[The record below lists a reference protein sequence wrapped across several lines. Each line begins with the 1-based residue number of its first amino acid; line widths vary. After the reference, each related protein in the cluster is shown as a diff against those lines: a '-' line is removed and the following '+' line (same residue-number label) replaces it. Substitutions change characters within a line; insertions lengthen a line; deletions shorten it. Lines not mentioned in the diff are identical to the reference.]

1 VGVFIAVFD
10 SEDTADQA
18 MKAIEDLER
27 RGLMLDIYDHAKVVR
42 DADGKIH
49 VHSGRSLGKSTG
61 AGLGVGALLGLVF
74 PPAFIAT
81 TVVGAAGG
89 AVWSKLK
96 KETFDKPY
104 LKDAAEEMLPGR
116 TAIAVI
122 TEGQHMETL
131 KETVP
136 SAVRTASHVFPELNE
151 ESVREWVG
159 SLAPAARAEEA
170 AATQGAPADGAEG
183 TAQPSQS

>member
-1 VGVFIAVFD
+1 MMAEPDGPIGVFIAVFE
-10 SEDTADQA
+10 SESTADKA
-18 MKAIEDLER
+18 MNAIEDLER

-49 VHSGRSLGKSTG
+49 VHAGRSVRRGAG
-61 AGLGVGALLGLVF
+61 AGLGIGALVGLVF
-74 PPAFIAT
+74 PPALIAT
-81 TVVGAAGG
+81 SVVGAAGG

-96 KETFDKPY
+96 SETFDKPF

-122 TEGQHMETL
+122 TQGQHMDTL

-151 ESVREWVG
+151 QAVQEWVG
-159 SLAPAARAEEA
+159 SLAPQARAEEA
-170 AATQGAPADGAEG
+170 AEATSTDPRD
-183 TAQPSQS
+183 